1 MHGFPPPLE
10 RLIEALGHLPGVG
23 SRTAE
28 RLAFHL
34 LKAPRKEALALSE
47 AIAEVKERLVFCRE
61 CRGFSEAELCSIC
74 ADGNRRRD
82 LLMVVE
88 HPKDLV
94 AFERTGRYQGLYYV
108 LFAHVAPHEGL
119 GPAHLGLD
127 HLRRRVRKSAFKEVI
142 LATNPTVEGDG
153 TALALEEALKDAGVT
168 VTRLARGL
176 PSGFN
181 IEFAGTEILSEA
193 LEGRRR
199 LPGREPVEERS

>member
-10 RLIEALGHLPGVG
+10 RLIEALGRLPGVG

-34 LKAPRKEALALSE
+34 LKAPREEALAFSE

-74 ADGNRRRD
+74 ADGNRARD

-94 AFERTGRYQGLYYV
+94 AFERTGRYQGLYHV

-193 LEGRRR
+193 LEGRQR